1 MSGRLSKTSNG
12 NLVLA
17 ALLGII
23 YGSKILGPPKKEIFD
38 DIDAERK
45 SHSKGVC
52 NPNNVELGKKVK
64 FRSRRRGWRI
74 GVLMAILG
82 NDEGRVCIREGV
94 YLVRKLYLLFPVN

>member
-23 YGSKILGPPKKEIFD
+23 CGPEISGPLKKEIFD

-45 SHSKGVC
+45 SYPKGVC

-64 FRSRRRGWRI
+64 FRSHRRGWRI
-74 GVLMAILG
+74 GVLVAILG
-82 NDEGRVCIREGV
+82 NDDGRVRIREGV
-94 YLVRKLYLLFPVN
+94 YLVRKLHLLFPIN